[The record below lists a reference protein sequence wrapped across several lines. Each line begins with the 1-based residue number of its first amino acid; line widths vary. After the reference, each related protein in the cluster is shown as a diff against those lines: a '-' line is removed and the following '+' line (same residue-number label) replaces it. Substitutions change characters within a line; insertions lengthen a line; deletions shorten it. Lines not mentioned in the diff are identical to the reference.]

1 MEQWKIWKD
10 TRNNTGFGR
19 SAGSLWELSDLGRIR
34 KNGVIQERV
43 LTNEYVYLPGGSLL
57 HREIYKLFVGDIP
70 KNMQI
75 DHIDGCKSNNKL
87 SNLRLVS
94 GVENMA
100 NPITRA
106 KMTGK
111 THDFSKTDTSKMS
124 ESHKGKHWI
133 LDINSG
139 KRIYY

>member
-10 TRNNTGFGR
+10 TRNNRGFGR

-34 KNGVIQERV
+34 KNGVIQERI
-43 LTNEYVYLPGGSLL
+43 LTNEYVYLPGGCLL

-87 SNLRLVS
+87 SNLRLVT

-100 NPITRA
+100 NTITRA

-124 ESHKGKHWI
+124 ESHKGKHWK
-133 LDINSG
+133 LDKTIG
-139 KRIYY
+139 KRIYF

>member
-19 SAGSLWELSDLGRIR
+19 SSGSLWELSDLGRIR
-34 KNGVIQERV
+34 KNGVIQERL
-43 LTNEYVYLPGGSLL
+43 LTNKYVYLSGGCLL

-87 SNLRLVS
+87 SNLRLVTQF
-94 GVENMA
+94 ENMA
-100 NPITRA
+100 NPITRT
-106 KMTGK
+106 KMIGK

-124 ESHKGKHWI
+124 ESHIGKHWK
-133 LDINSG
+133 LDKTIG
-139 KRIYY
+139 KRVYF

>member
-1 MEQWKIWKD
+1 MEHWKIWKD
-10 TRNNTGFGR
+10 NRNNRGFGR
-19 SAGSLWELSDLGRIR
+19 SVGSLWELSDLGRIR
-34 KNGVIQERV
+34 RNGVIQERT
-43 LTNEYVYLPGGSLL
+43 LTNEYVYLSGGCLL

-70 KNMQI
+70 KKMQI

-87 SNLRLVS
+87 SNLRLVT

-124 ESHKGKHWI
+124 ESHKRKHWK
-133 LDINSG
+133 LDKTTG
-139 KRIYY
+139 KRVYF